1 MLQDA
6 DMPNSPEPLGPSSTV
21 CAWRDGCDDPAAVL
35 IRSTDAPN
43 GVRLCVPH
51 AHDCAAAAV
60 TLSASRTR
68 GTFDRF
74 DPRVTIEALPVDYDE
89 PIAFALVDRR
99 RPLHDVLVAH
109 ERKAAQA

>member
-1 MLQDA
+1 
-6 DMPNSPEPLGPSSTV
+6 MPNSPEAPGLPSTV

-74 DPRVTIEALPVDYDE
+74 DPRVTIEALPVDYDA
-89 PIAFALVDRR
+89 PIGFALVDRR

-109 ERKAAQA
+109 EQRQAAGA